1 MASKEAQQAA
11 LGVAKKG
18 LGMMFSASKA
28 AASAISAGVQKVR
41 KGYANKHELGVL
53 NELKA
58 KGLAPVE
65 HLVQA
70 MQRFYYLMMA
80 SYTHE
85 LQAAALL
92 SAKRLTDPEK
102 STVPLDVVTVLGG
115 VLFEESLKYGDF
127 QRNVVVQGM
136 QDFLNKARM
145 GKDHYDRDSIA
156 HDIYYAVLIC
166 AEEFETDW
174 DQMQGC
180 FREAVTRTVEWA
192 ASTDLSPDVRARA
205 AKSVYLLGQ
214 AVKTSAQQWEEKR
227 QKNIKDAETMLK
239 TEQQRRN
246 LTSSVSL
253 PNIAGSSSHQYNNQY
268 PTPQNN
274 LQSANSAPPSNGNYD
289 QYAYPSAPPSYQNY
303 RYVQPSK
310 P

>member
-28 AASAISAGVQKVR
+28 AASAISARVQKVR

-70 MQRFYYLMMA
+70 IQRFYYLMMA
-80 SYTHE
+80 GYTHE

-102 STVPLDVVTVLGG
+102 STVPLDVVTVLGE

-127 QRNVVVQGM
+127 QRNIVVQGM

-156 HDIYYAVLIC
+156 HDVYYAVLIC

-192 ASTDLSPDVRARA
+192 ASTDLSPDVRTRA

-214 AVKTSAQQWEEKR
+214 AVKTSAQQ
-227 QKNIKDAETMLK
+227 
-239 TEQQRRN
+239 
-246 LTSSVSL
+246 
-253 PNIAGSSSHQYNNQY
+253 
-268 PTPQNN
+268 
-274 LQSANSAPPSNGNYD
+274 
-289 QYAYPSAPPSYQNY
+289 
-303 RYVQPSK
+303 
-310 P
+310 